1 MATVYR
7 WPAWPASAFEMRVVP
22 NVSAFTSPYTKAVQ
36 TLDMLGERWTA
47 RVAMPAHVDPV
58 IGAAREAYFDRLRGP
73 VNLIGLW
80 HLRRPRPQGTVCG
93 LPTVSGAVAQL
104 ANLVNIQST
113 AFATVLAGDQ
123 FGIGGQLVRVM
134 ASVTADSTGL
144 LTGVEVMPRFRVAV
158 ASGASVAWDRPTAN
172 FMLKAD
178 GVPVVHRVGMFEGSA
193 LDLIEVF

>member
-1 MATVYR
+1 MSTVYP
-7 WPAWPASAFEMRVVP
+7 WPNWPASAFEMRVAP
-22 NVSAFTSPYTKAVQ
+22 NVMTFTSPYTKAVQ
-36 TLDMLGERWTA
+36 TLDLLGERWA
-47 RVAMPAHVDPV
+47 VKLNMAAGVDPI

-73 VNLIGLW
+73 VNLIAMW
-80 HLRRPRPQGTVCG
+80 HLRRPRPQGTLRG
-93 LPTVSGAVAQL
+93 TPTVSGAVAQL

-123 FGIGGQLVRVM
+123 IGINGQLVRVM
-134 ASVTADSTGL
+134 SSVTANGAGL
-144 LTGVEVMPRFRVAV
+144 LTGVEVMPRFRAAV

-178 GVPVVHRVGMFEGSA
+178 GVPVAFRPGMFEGSS